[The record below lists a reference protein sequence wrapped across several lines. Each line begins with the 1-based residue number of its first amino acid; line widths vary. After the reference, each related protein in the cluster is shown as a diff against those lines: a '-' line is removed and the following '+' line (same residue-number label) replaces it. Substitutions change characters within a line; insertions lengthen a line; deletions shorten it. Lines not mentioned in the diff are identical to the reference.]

1 MVDDRSGDDLGVQVV
16 VLTNLNRSGEDLGVK
31 VDLLTR
37 SDSDLNDYKVIIVT
51 INNNR
56 HIILVVD
63 MWLLKNTRNSFL
75 RYGD

>member
-37 SDSDLNDYKVIIVT
+37 SDLNDYKVIIVT